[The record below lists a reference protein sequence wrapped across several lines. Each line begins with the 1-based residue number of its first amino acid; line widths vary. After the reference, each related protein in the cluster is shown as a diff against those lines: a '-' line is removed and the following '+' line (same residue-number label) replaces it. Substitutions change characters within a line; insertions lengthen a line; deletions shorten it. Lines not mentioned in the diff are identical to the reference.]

1 MDCRQPP
8 ESPVE
13 KLDMRFR
20 IHRWENVTPNQDELG
35 DQRNRNVEIRNPK
48 MGGKSHMG
56 RSMEG
61 DPENG
66 VAENGSGKLFR

>member
-1 MDCRQPP
+1 
-8 ESPVE
+8 
-13 KLDMRFR
+13 MRFR
-20 IHRWENVTPNQDELG
+20 IHRWENVTLNQDELG

-48 MGGKSHMG
+48 KRRMGGKSHMG

>member
-1 MDCRQPP
+1 
-8 ESPVE
+8 
-13 KLDMRFR
+13 MRFR

-35 DQRNRNVEIRNPK
+35 DQRNVEIRNPK
-48 MGGKSHMG
+48 KRRMGGKSHMG

-66 VAENGSGKLFR
+66 VAENGSGKLFK

>member
-1 MDCRQPP
+1 M
-8 ESPVE
+8 
-13 KLDMRFR
+13 
-20 IHRWENVTPNQDELG
+20 TPNQDELG

-48 MGGKSHMG
+48 KRRMGGKSHMG

>member
-1 MDCRQPP
+1 
-8 ESPVE
+8 
-13 KLDMRFR
+13 MRFR

-48 MGGKSHMG
+48 KRRKSHMG

>member
-1 MDCRQPP
+1 
-8 ESPVE
+8 
-13 KLDMRFR
+13 MRFR
-20 IHRWENVTPNQDELG
+20 IYGWENVTPNQDELG

-48 MGGKSHMG
+48 KRRRMGGKSHMG

-66 VAENGSGKLFR
+66 VAENGSGKLLK